1 MDYHALEKMTVVQL
15 REEAKKH
22 DFKGVTGMKKDE
34 LIAAIAEKLGLEKP
48 AVKPGTKG
56 KKSGGAPLDRAALK
70 AKIAEL
76 RSERDRARS
85 DHDRKMV
92 NTLRRR
98 IHSLKRRMRRVAQ

>member
-34 LIAAIAEKLGLEKP
+34 LIAALAEKLDLEKP
-48 AVKPGTKG
+48 AVRPKKKG
-56 KKSGGAPLDRAALK
+56 KKSGAAPLDRAALK

-76 RSERDRARS
+76 RGERDKARA
-85 DHDRKMV
+85 DNDGKKIEV
-92 NTLRRR
+92 LRRR
-98 IHSLKRRMRRVAQ
+98 LHSLKRRMRRVAR